1 MARQQRV
8 SPAPRTP
15 GSRATQQTRLA
26 MDLHRAGKLDEAR
39 VMYRKVLAYAPNHA
53 DAWHFHGMLLLQT
66 GDARGA
72 IRDVRRALDLAP
84 GYVDALANL
93 AIIHLDQREF
103 ADCERCLTRV
113 LSLRPT
119 AVPPRITLGRLYRA
133 LGRLDESEAVLR
145 DALDRDLSI
154 DGRELESALHGVLAN
169 TLLAQGRS
177 EEALSHY
184 RRALEINPGVRE
196 IHVSLGHALCRL
208 KRFDEAA
215 AQYRAILE
223 HDPGDVR
230 ARHLLAACG
239 GASTPDRAE
248 DDYVR
253 TVFDDFSTSFDQ
265 KLASLGYR
273 APELL
278 LRAMQESLGDAC
290 HDLDLLDAGCG
301 TGLFG
306 ERARPFCSGLIGV
319 DLSPGMLQIA
329 RGRNL
334 YDQLHEAELAS
345 WLAAQ
350 SAAFDVVASADT
362 LCYFGAL
369 DGALRAAY
377 SALRPGGWLFFSV
390 EHHRGEASADFHLQH
405 HGRYAHAES
414 YVDRMLADAG
424 FGSVR
429 IIRDVLRTEAG
440 SPVPGLV
447 VSGRRIPS

>member
-1 MARQQRV
+1 MVRQQRV
-8 SPAPRTP
+8 SPVSHKLS
-15 GSRATQQTRLA
+15 SRASEQTRVA

-39 VMYRKVLAYAPNHA
+39 TLYRKILAYAPNHA

-66 GDARGA
+66 GDAAGA

-93 AIIHLDQREF
+93 AILHLDQREF

-113 LSLRPT
+113 LSLRPN

-133 LGRLDESEAVLR
+133 LGRLTESETILR
-145 DALDRDLSI
+145 DALGRDLSV
-154 DGRELESALHGVLAN
+154 DGPGVESALHGVLAN

-177 EEALSHY
+177 DEALSQY
-184 RRALEINPGVRE
+184 RRALEIKPGVRE
-196 IHVSLGHALCRL
+196 LHVSLGHALCRL
-208 KRFDEAA
+208 GRIEEAA

-223 HDPGDVR
+223 QNSDDVR
-230 ARHLLAACG
+230 ARHMLAACG

-278 LRAMQESLGDAC
+278 LSVMKESLGIAC
-290 HDLDLLDAGCG
+290 RDLDLLDAGCG

-306 ERARPFCSGLIGV
+306 ERARPFCSRLIGV

-329 RGRNL
+329 RGRGL
-334 YDQLHEAELAS
+334 YDELHEAELAS
-345 WLAAQ
+345 WLAEQ
-350 SAAFDVVASADT
+350 REAFDVVASADT

-390 EHHRGEASADFHLQH
+390 EHHREASADFHLQH
-405 HGRYAHAES
+405 HGRYAHDEA
-414 YVDRMLADAG
+414 YVDRVLADAG

-429 IIRDVLRTEAG
+429 IIHDVLRTEAG
-440 SPVPGLV
+440 SPVAGLV
-447 VSGRRIPS
+447 VAGRRDPS